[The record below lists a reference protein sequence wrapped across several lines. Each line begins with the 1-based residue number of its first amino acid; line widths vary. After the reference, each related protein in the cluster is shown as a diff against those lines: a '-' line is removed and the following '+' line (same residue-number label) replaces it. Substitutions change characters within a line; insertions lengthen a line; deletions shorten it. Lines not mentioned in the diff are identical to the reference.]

1 MILKKV
7 LFTVI
12 IFSFFLLVPNAIFA
26 QEDFKATTIPSVEL
40 CPCSNQAYAVTV
52 ENTGT
57 AASSYRVL
65 ANRELSEWI
74 KFSPSKFALNPGQKG
89 SFSVI
94 VNSACNIEN
103 TFDLEIFIA
112 TNAGA
117 AKSLKQQL
125 KFLECY
131 DYSLKDGEITDAED
145 KIEFIAHDG
154 SYELCKNE
162 QKAIPVLITNN
173 ENFAN
178 IYRLKIDA
186 PEWASL
192 NEDEVRLNARK
203 SGVLLISYDTT
214 NIEGEFGFKIDAIS
228 RLGEVNRKKSIEANV
243 GECYALDIDI
253 KKDKDVICSSEEKV
267 YDVSVKN

>member
-1 MILKKV
+1 M
-7 LFTVI
+7 
-12 IFSFFLLVPNAIFA
+12 SAA
-26 QEDFKATTIPSVEL
+26 QEGFKATAVPSVEL
-40 CPCSNQAYAVTV
+40 CPCSNQAYTITI
-52 ENTGT
+52 ENTGNV
-57 AASSYRVL
+57 ASSYRVL
-65 ANRELSEWI
+65 ANKEISEWV
-74 KFSPSKFALNPGQKG
+74 KFSPDRFALNPGQKG

-94 VNSACNIEN
+94 VNSACNIED

-162 QKAIPVLITNN
+162 QKAIPILITNN

-178 IYRLKIDA
+178 IYRLKMDA

-192 NEDEVRLNARK
+192 NADEVRLNANK
-203 SGVLLISYDTT
+203 SGVLLI
-214 NIEGEFGFKIDAIS
+214 N
-228 RLGEVNRKKSIEANV
+228 
-243 GECYALDIDI
+243 
-253 KKDKDVICSSEEKV
+253 
-267 YDVSVKN
+267 